1 MVESGPG
8 ELRQCDMILMDSSP
22 LIYLAK
28 AGRLD
33 LLLKISR
40 RIYVPDEVYYEAAGR
55 WYAPYAPTDNPP
67 PDAELIKKFTSEN
80 HDRFQIVP
88 TQLGS
93 LLQRDRLAGV
103 ATEMDNAGE
112 MAAVSV
118 YERRKEL
125 TGNKAPVL
133 VIFEDT
139 EIPVRLTNKNVH
151 LLSTFGFFLAMEK
164 AGYLVS
170 AQDAYDAI
178 PFEYRPSG
186 LAVDKSVRGDTSYGD
201 LVNNP

>member
-1 MVESGPG
+1 MVEPGPDK
-8 ELRQCDMILMDSSP
+8 LRQCDMILMDSSP

-28 AGRLD
+28 AGCLD

-40 RIYVPDEVYYEAAGR
+40 RIYIPDEVYYEAAGR
-55 WYAPYAPTDNPP
+55 WYAPYASPDSPP
-67 PDAELIKKFTSEN
+67 ADAELIKNFMSEN

-88 TQLGS
+88 TQLGA
-93 LLQRDRLAGV
+93 LLQRDRLAGA

-125 TGNKAPVL
+125 TGARAPVL

-139 EIPVRLTNKNVH
+139 EIPVRLANKDVH
-151 LLSTFGFFLAMEK
+151 LLSTFGFFVVMEK

-170 AQDAYDAI
+170 AQKAFDAI
-178 PFEYRPSG
+178 PAGHRQSAI
-186 LAVDKSVRGDTSYGD
+186 AVDASVRGDTSYSD
-201 LVNNP
+201 LVNKT